1 MISDSLTLTLAIM
14 HLLNMKRVLAL
25 AFLTALIAG
34 SSMAAFADVPS
45 RVGPQGFLLWESPRE
60 LPELSFKDGNGEPL
74 TLADFQGRTVLLNV
88 WATWCGPCREE
99 MPTLDALQAELGGK
113 DFEVVALSVDRK
125 GIEVV
130 KEFYQEIGIEH
141 LQQYI
146 DQTGGAGAKLGA
158 VGIPT
163 TLLIDRQGEELGRLV
178 GATEWDSPEMTEFL
192 TEMIEK
198 SKEASP

>member
-1 MISDSLTLTLAIM
+1 M
-14 HLLNMKRVLAL
+14 LNMKRVLAL
-25 AFLTALIAG
+25 AFLTALIMG
-34 SSMAAFADVPS
+34 SSMAAIADVPS
-45 RVGPQGFLLWESPRE
+45 RVGPQGFLLWGSPRE

-125 GIEVV
+125 GIDVV
-130 KEFYQEIGIEH
+130 KEFYQTVGIEH
-141 LQQYI
+141 LRQYI
-146 DQTGGAGAKLGA
+146 DSAGMAGADLGA

-163 TLLIDRQGEELGRLV
+163 TLLIDRHGDEIGRLV

-192 TEMIEK
+192 TEMIERP
-198 SKEASP
+198 KEASP